1 MQLSHNDIRAMED
14 ILDRQERI
22 AAQKQQI
29 QEDIK
34 AIAERLDEK
43 PAKIKKVISLMEK
56 ERAKGGVIEAEG
68 EILDMA
74 RSAVGQ

>member
-14 ILDRQERI
+14 ILDRMERI

-29 QEDIK
+29 QEDVK

-43 PAKIKKVISLMEK
+43 PAKIKKVVSLMEK
-56 ERAKGGVIEAEG
+56 ERAKGGVIDAES

-74 RSAVGQ
+74 RSATGQ

>member
-29 QEDIK
+29 TDDIK

-43 PAKIKKVISLMEK
+43 PARIKKVITLMEK
-56 ERAKGGVIEAEG
+56 ERTKSGVIESEG

>member
-22 AAQKQQI
+22 ASQKQQI

-34 AIAERLDEK
+34 AIAERLEEK
-43 PAKIKKVISLMEK
+43 PARIKKVISLMEK

>member
-43 PAKIKKVISLMEK
+43 PAKIKKVVSLMEK

>member
-29 QEDIK
+29 QEDVK

-74 RSAVGQ
+74 RSATGQ

>member
-14 ILDRQERI
+14 ILDRMERI
-22 AAQKQQI
+22 TAQKQQI
-29 QEDIK
+29 QEDVK

-56 ERAKGGVIEAEG
+56 ERAKGGVIDAES

-74 RSAVGQ
+74 RSATGQ

>member
-1 MQLSHNDIRAMED
+1 MQLSHNDIRALED

-43 PAKIKKVISLMEK
+43 PAKIKKVVSLMEK

>member
-43 PAKIKKVISLMEK
+43 PARIKKVISLMEK

>member
-56 ERAKGGVIEAEG
+56 ERAKGGVIEAES
-68 EILDMA
+68 EILNMA

>member
-29 QEDIK
+29 TDDIK

-43 PAKIKKVISLMEK
+43 PAKIKKVITLMEK
-56 ERAKGGVIEAEG
+56 ERAKGGVIDAEG

>member
-1 MQLSHNDIRAMED
+1 MQISHNDIRAMED

-29 QEDIK
+29 TDDIK

-43 PAKIKKVISLMEK
+43 PAKIKKVITLMEK
-56 ERAKGGVIEAEG
+56 ERAKGGVIDAEG

>member
-1 MQLSHNDIRAMED
+1 MQLSHNDIRALED

-22 AAQKQQI
+22 SAQKQQI

-43 PAKIKKVISLMEK
+43 PAKIKKVVSLMEK

>member
-14 ILDRQERI
+14 ILDRMERI

-29 QEDIK
+29 QEDVK

-56 ERAKGGVIEAEG
+56 ERAKGGVIDAES

-74 RSAVGQ
+74 RSATGQ